1 MVPEGFIGIFENK
14 GGRIVA
20 VPHKCEVVQFRAVI
34 TAIPCTTTVS
44 EHENQKQKFTSYP
57 RKRVSLKSLKV
68 KKTVSRDYRIHPCI
82 LPFGPARGCSNLLLQ
97 ISPASAGMTSK
108 WDSSGAEPFT
118 ESKYKQGK
126 SNLSPS
132 SCMIL

>member
-14 GGRIVA
+14 GVGVIA

-34 TAIPCTTTVS
+34 TAISCTTTVS

-82 LPFGPARGCSNLLLQ
+82 LPFGPARGCSLKLMDSVLN
-97 ISPASAGMTSK
+97 ITFSVMARRASHRDVTSK
-108 WDSSGAEPFT
+108 SAPAD
-118 ESKYKQGK
+118 
-126 SNLSPS
+126 
-132 SCMIL
+132 